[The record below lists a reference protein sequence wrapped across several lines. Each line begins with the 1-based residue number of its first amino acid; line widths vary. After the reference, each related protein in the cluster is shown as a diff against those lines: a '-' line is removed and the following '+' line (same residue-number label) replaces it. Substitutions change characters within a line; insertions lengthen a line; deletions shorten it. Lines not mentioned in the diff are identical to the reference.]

1 MSGLS
6 EILTPTFFI
15 ILAIVFLLIA
25 LLVVYIENKT
35 KEQNHKINSMLSL
48 VSSLAEEINVL
59 RFNFITYTNAAMS
72 GGNNISLNHESK
84 QIQETKNELIPVS
97 DDEDDDEDEDEDE
110 DDEDDD
116 EDEDEDEDEDDDKTM
131 IMKLTISD
139 DEEDEEQEI
148 IDISPSPDNIK
159 ILKINMNTQE
169 KEEIDELEEEDDL
182 AEFEVDSVSELES
195 ALLKDQEKSNK
206 KMDLTSIPI
215 SLEESSTN
223 DFVLDY
229 KKLPLLKLR
238 TIVVEKGIISD
249 SSRLKKHELL
259 KLLGVKP
266 E

>member
-6 EILTPTFFI
+6 EIFTPTFFI

-25 LLVVYIENKT
+25 LLVVYIESKT
-35 KEQNHKINSMLSL
+35 KEQNHKITSMLSL

-72 GGNNISLNHESK
+72 AGNNMTLNHESK

-97 DDEDDDEDEDEDE
+97 DDEDDEDEDDEDEDEDE
-110 DDEDDD
+110 D
-116 EDEDEDEDEDDDKTM
+116 DEDEDEDEDDDKTM

-148 IDISPSPDNIK
+148 IDISPSADNIK

-182 AEFEVDSVSELES
+182 AEFDIDSVSELES
-195 ALLKDQEKSNK
+195 TLLKGEEKSNK
-206 KMDLTSIPI
+206 KMDLTSISI
-215 SLEESSTN
+215 SLEESTAN
-223 DFVLDY
+223 EFVLDY

-238 TIVVEKGIISD
+238 SVVVEKGIVSD
-249 SSRLKKHELL
+249 SSRLKKHQLL